1 MFGARK
7 AICQA
12 WVGVLPLLL
21 AACST
26 SSPTARY
33 RDPAMAA
40 VKLDAD
46 DQALVVLAT
55 AAGVTMTELEQRRLR
70 ESVQS
75 AIVARKVH
83 NDGDGRV
90 QRYRLEL
97 TIVRYE
103 KGNAAARAVFPGGV
117 SQIHIDSTAALVQLG
132 DPERRVS
139 EFDLNKTFA
148 WGGPVGA
155 VTPMTEVEYG
165 FAAGCAE
172 AIAGGPLPRRR

>member
-1 MFGARK
+1 MK
-7 AICQA
+7 EICRGLA
-12 WVGVLPLLL
+12 PVLLL
-21 AACST
+21 ALAGCST

-40 VKLDAD
+40 IRLDAD
-46 DQALVVLAT
+46 DLALVVLAK
-55 AAGVTMTELEQRRLR
+55 AADVSMTELEMRRLR

-83 NDGDGRV
+83 NAADGLVR
-90 QRYRLEL
+90 RYRLEL
-97 TIVRYE
+97 TIGRYE
-103 KGNAAARAVFPGGV
+103 KGSAAARAMFPGGV
-117 SQIHIDSTAALVQLG
+117 GQIHIDAAAVLVELG
-132 DPERRVS
+132 DAERRVS
-139 EFDLNKTFA
+139 QFDLNKTFA

-172 AIAGGPLPRRR
+172 AIAGGPLRGRR